1 MRYEPRIHTGTTEQ
15 RVLGL
20 LAEFVAI
27 EHSGM
32 LRMHAKSRERYRI
45 DRELDAMG
53 YGLWGA
59 FNSDGELT
67 GREEWLIAREKSLPH
82 EPQCTWSPAS
92 NDCQCANPLRV
103 RVPFYSPRSP

>member
-1 MRYEPRIHTGTTEQ
+1 MRYEPQIHTGTAEQ

-32 LRMHAKSRERYRI
+32 LRIHAKSRERDRI
-45 DRELDAMG
+45 QVELEAMG
-53 YGLWGA
+53 YSLWGA

-67 GREEWLIAREKSLPH
+67 GREEWLSAREKSRPH
-82 EPQCTWSPAS
+82 EPQCTWSPTN
-92 NDCQCANPLRV
+92 NDCQCPMPLRV